1 MKDLKDKIIAI
12 TGGATGIGFALAKAF
27 GSEGAKIVIGETREE
42 KLQEAIDIFKNLN
55 IDADKTH
62 LDVTDLK
69 SVEKFADFT
78 CERYGRVDML
88 INNAGISGARGRIDK
103 VDIKEAKK
111 VFDVN
116 FFGVWH
122 GCSVFSKKMIDQGTN
137 AAIYNLGS
145 ENSLFV
151 AVPNSVA
158 YVASKHAV
166 LGLSESLRN
175 DLPDFIHVGTI
186 FPGYVDTPFTG
197 QVEGGMNAD
206 KFAEIVKEQIKNE
219 EHIIVSHAYNTVH
232 IEKRINEITQA
243 YKKYAPRYDGDDE
256 YDVKTCLLYTSP
268 SPRDRQKCRMPSSA

>member
-1 MKDLKDKIIAI
+1 MRDFKGKIIAI

-42 KLQEAIDIFKNLN
+42 KLQEAIDKFKSLN

-69 SVEKFADFT
+69 SVESFADFT
-78 CERYGRVDML
+78 CERYGQVDML

-103 VDIKEAKK
+103 VDIEEAKK

-116 FFGVWH
+116 FFGVWN
-122 GCSVFSKKMIDQGTN
+122 GCSVFSKKMIEQGTE
-137 AAIYNLGS
+137 AEIYNLGS

-175 DLPDFIHVGTI
+175 DLPDFIHIGTI
-186 FPGYVDTPFTG
+186 IPGYVDTPLTG
-197 QVEGGMNAD
+197 QIEGGMNAD
-206 KFAEIVKEQIKNE
+206 KFAEIIKEQIKNK
-219 EHIIVSHAYNTVH
+219 EHIIVSHAYNVVH
-232 IEKRINEITQA
+232 IEKRNNEIAFA
-243 YKKYAPRYDGDDE
+243 YEKYAPRYDGDDE
-256 YDVKTCLLYTSP
+256 YDVKTIL
-268 SPRDRQKCRMPSSA
+268 SSL

>member
-1 MKDLKDKIIAI
+1 MRDFKGKIIAI

-42 KLQEAIDIFKNLN
+42 KLQEAIDKFKSLN

-69 SVEKFADFT
+69 SVESFAEFT
-78 CERYGRVDML
+78 CERYGQVDML

-103 VDIKEAKK
+103 VDIEEAKK

-116 FFGVWH
+116 FFGVWN
-122 GCSVFSKKMIDQGTN
+122 GCSVFSKKMIEQGTE
-137 AAIYNLGS
+137 AEIYNLGS

-175 DLPDFIHVGTI
+175 DLPDFIHIGI
-186 FPGYVDTPFTG
+186 IIPGYVDTPLTG
-197 QVEGGMNAD
+197 QIEGGMNAD
-206 KFAEIVKEQIKNE
+206 KFAEIIKEQIKNK
-219 EHIIVSHAYNTVH
+219 EHIIVSHAYNAVH
-232 IEKRINEITQA
+232 IEKRNNEIAFA
-243 YKKYAPRYDGDDE
+243 YEKYAPRYDGDDE
-256 YDVKTCLLYTSP
+256 YDVKTIL
-268 SPRDRQKCRMPSSA
+268 SSL

>member
-1 MKDLKDKIIAI
+1 MKDLKHKIIAI
-12 TGGATGIGFALAKAF
+12 TGGATGIGFALAKTF

-42 KLQEAIDIFKNLN
+42 KLQEAIDRLKRLN
-55 IDADKTH
+55 IDAEKTH

-69 SVEKFADFT
+69 SVENFADFT
-78 CERYGRVDML
+78 CERYGCVDML

-103 VDIKEAKK
+103 VDIEEAKK

-116 FFGVWH
+116 FFGIWH
-122 GCSVFSKKMIDQGTN
+122 GCSVFSKKMIDQGTT

-186 FPGYVDTPFTG
+186 LPGYVDTPLTG

-232 IEKRINEITQA
+232 IEKRMNEIAMA

-256 YDVKTCLLYTSP
+256 YDVKTILSNL
-268 SPRDRQKCRMPSSA
+268 

>member
-1 MKDLKDKIIAI
+1 MRDFKGKIIAI

-42 KLQEAIDIFKNLN
+42 KLQEAIDKFKSLN

-69 SVEKFADFT
+69 SVESFAEFT
-78 CERYGRVDML
+78 CERYGQVDML

-103 VDIKEAKK
+103 VDIEEAKK

-116 FFGVWH
+116 FFGVWN
-122 GCSVFSKKMIDQGTN
+122 GCSVFSKKMIEQGTE
-137 AAIYNLGS
+137 AEIYNLGS

-175 DLPDFIHVGTI
+175 DLPDFIHVGI
-186 FPGYVDTPFTG
+186 IIPGYVDTPLTG
-197 QVEGGMNAD
+197 QIEGGMNAD
-206 KFAEIVKEQIKNE
+206 KFAEIIKEQIKNK
-219 EHIIVSHAYNTVH
+219 EHIIVSHAYNAVH
-232 IEKRINEITQA
+232 IEKRNNEIAFA
-243 YKKYAPRYDGDDE
+243 YEKYAPRYDGDDE
-256 YDVKTCLLYTSP
+256 YDVKTIL
-268 SPRDRQKCRMPSSA
+268 SSL

>member
-1 MKDLKDKIIAI
+1 MRDFKGKIIAI

-103 VDIKEAKK
+103 VDIEEAKK

-116 FFGVWH
+116 FFGVWN
-122 GCSVFSKKMIDQGTN
+122 GCSVFSKKMIEQGTE
-137 AAIYNLGS
+137 AEIYNLGS

-175 DLPDFIHVGTI
+175 DLPDFIHIGTI
-186 FPGYVDTPFTG
+186 IPGYVDTPLTG
-197 QVEGGMNAD
+197 QIEGGMNAD
-206 KFAEIVKEQIKNE
+206 KFAEIIKEQIKNK
-219 EHIIVSHAYNTVH
+219 EHIIVSHAYNAVH
-232 IEKRINEITQA
+232 IEKRNNEIAFA
-243 YKKYAPRYDGDDE
+243 YEKYAPRYDGDDE
-256 YDVKTCLLYTSP
+256 YDVKTIL
-268 SPRDRQKCRMPSSA
+268 SSL

>member
-1 MKDLKDKIIAI
+1 MRDFKGKIIAI

-42 KLQEAIDIFKNLN
+42 KLQEAIDKFKSLN
-55 IDADKTH
+55 IDADQTH

-69 SVEKFADFT
+69 SVESFSEFT
-78 CERYGRVDML
+78 CERYGQVDML

-103 VDIKEAKK
+103 VDIEEAKK

-116 FFGVWH
+116 FFGVWN
-122 GCSVFSKKMIDQGTN
+122 GCSVFSKKMIEQGTE
-137 AAIYNLGS
+137 AEIYNLGS

-175 DLPDFIHVGTI
+175 DLPDFIHIGTI
-186 FPGYVDTPFTG
+186 IPGYVDTPLTG
-197 QVEGGMNAD
+197 QIEGGMNAD
-206 KFAEIVKEQIKNE
+206 KFAEIIKEQIKNK
-219 EHIIVSHAYNTVH
+219 EHIIVSHAYNAVH
-232 IEKRINEITQA
+232 IEKRNNEIAFA
-243 YKKYAPRYDGDDE
+243 YEKYAPRYDGDDE
-256 YDVKTCLLYTSP
+256 YDVKTIL
-268 SPRDRQKCRMPSSA
+268 SSL